1 MQNREQAF
9 ELYAQIVATEVFEK
23 AARTVFRLLEH
34 GPTSPNSSD
43 TIVQQ
48 LLALHHWFQTIPSE
62 DEEWT
67 RTVVIEAIWSAFHAF
82 CYFFDSGAFW
92 EISEGRDAVFSVY
105 METYETEDLW
115 LSRKP
120 PTERVRVSPV
130 EEGVM
135 LQDLEWEQ
143 MVFMARRNHWE
154 TFIGIERELSSASG
168 TPPNPSEPFA
178 VGTYSQLRRKV
189 PGTCLEAHHVP
200 SGYAAQQV
208 IPNYH
213 YETAPSILLTVDMHY
228 ILHRTAPPLY
238 EWQEGLEE
246 GWSRLDHEK
255 AAPTGG
261 GLPVGVVR
269 GSRLDYEK
277 AALLFMHAQQ
287 EEIFKKATEEIL
299 GILSR
304 GSALPSGG
312 TGDSLSNRT
321 WRLHRWFTALSELD
335 KQNVLAILR
344 YTTEIAFHA
353 LCYFWDGGVHIH
365 CGQSE
370 EVEFAVYLE
379 LYEGNLP
386 VQGTENPVQS
396 IRVCPMKGDGFDLH
410 EILAYFYR

>member
-1 MQNREQAF
+1 MQNREQAL
-9 ELYAQIVATEVFEK
+9 ELYAQTVATEVFEK
-23 AARTVFRLLEH
+23 AARTVFRLFEH
-34 GPTSPNSSD
+34 GLTSHNSSVP
-43 TIVQQ
+43 IVQQ
-48 LLALHHWFQTIPSE
+48 FLALHHWFQTIPRE
-62 DEEWT
+62 DKEWA

-120 PTERVRVSPV
+120 PTGRVRVSPV
-130 EEGVM
+130 EEGGM

-154 TFIGIERELSSASG
+154 TFLGIERELSSASE
-168 TPPNPSEPFA
+168 TPPTPSEPFV
-178 VGTYSQLRRKV
+178 VGAYNQLRRKV
-189 PGTCLEAHHVP
+189 PGTCLEVHQVL

-213 YETAPSILLTVDMHY
+213 YETAPSILLPVDRHY
-228 ILHRTAPPLY
+228 AVHRTAPPLY

-255 AAPTGG
+255 AA
-261 GLPVGVVR
+261 
-269 GSRLDYEK
+269 
-277 AALLFMHAQQ
+277 LLFMHAQQ
-287 EEIFKKATEEIL
+287 EEIFKKAAEEVL
-299 GILSR
+299 NILSC

-312 TGDSLSNRT
+312 TGDSLSDRT
-321 WRLHRWFTALSELD
+321 WRLHRWFTALSKLD

-365 CGQSE
+365 CEQSE

-379 LYEGNLP
+379 LYEGNPP

-396 IRVCPMKGDGFDLH
+396 IRVCPMKGHGFDLH
-410 EILAYFYR
+410 EILAYFIDERWWSLE